1 MHKMGKVN
9 IYHIEIILKYTDHSK
24 LTTKASNANKIMN
37 QEDEQAMYKRR
48 NLQTKKNMN
57 KFYKSFV
64 VT

>member
-24 LTTKASNANKIMN
+24 LTTKDSNANKIMS